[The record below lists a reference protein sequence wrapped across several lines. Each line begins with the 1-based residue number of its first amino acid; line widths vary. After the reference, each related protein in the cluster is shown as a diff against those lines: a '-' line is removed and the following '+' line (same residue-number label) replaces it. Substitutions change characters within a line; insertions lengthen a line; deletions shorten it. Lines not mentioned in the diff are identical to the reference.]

1 MKTITAAAAAAAL
14 SFLACIGPAGA
25 QSARPEAR
33 PATLTVNGQG
43 SVDRT
48 PDRAFVNF
56 TIVTND
62 DVATRATSANNTAY
76 NTLVAKLGAL
86 GLSGPALRTAA
97 YNVAYNQRPP
107 QPNPQYQPRYG
118 YVVTRSVTVT
128 SDHPEQVG
136 AIIDAGVSAG
146 VTDVGS
152 VSFGLRDAHAAERA
166 ALTAAMADAD
176 AQAHAIADAA
186 HVRIVRIFAVS
197 ANSAGT
203 PPRPLVLGRLMV
215 ASGAPAP
222 VPTEVAPSD
231 LTLTA
236 SVNVTY
242 EVAP

>member
-1 MKTITAAAAAAAL
+1 MKTITATAAAAAL
-14 SFLACIGPAGA
+14 SFLACLGPASA

-48 PDRAFVNF
+48 PDRAFVSF

-62 DVATRATSANNTAY
+62 DVATRATTANNTAY

-97 YNVAYNQRPP
+97 YNVGYNQRPP

-118 YVVTRSVTVT
+118 YVVTRNVTVT

-152 VSFGLRDAHAAERA
+152 VSFGLRDGHAAERA
-166 ALTAAMADAD
+166 ALAAAMADAD
-176 AQAHAIADAA
+176 AQAHAVADAA
-186 HVRIVRIFAVS
+186 HLRIVRIVSIS
-197 ANSAGT
+197 ANAAT
-203 PPRPLVLGRLMV
+203 PPPRLFQVGRMT
-215 ASGAPAP
+215 AMAAPAP

-236 SVNVTY
+236 SVTVTY